1 MIFQYLQHA
10 SFDNLVGG
18 FEKWTMFSDTDKVVP
33 PSDVRWFIIP
43 MNYRYN
49 LLINPSEIGLICTK
63 LANYNNRSDPS
74 Y

>member
-1 MIFQYLQHA
+1 MIFQYLQHV

-49 LLINPSEIGLICTK
+49 PHSSTLVKLDLFAPS
-63 LANYNNRSDPS
+63 
-74 Y
+74 